1 MPSVNIT
8 TRDGG
13 THVVEGATDLSIME
27 TIRDAGFDEL
37 QALCGGSCSCATCH
51 VYVEESFRARLSPM
65 SSDEDELLGSS
76 SFRKPTSRLSC
87 QIRLSPELDG
97 IVLTI
102 APEE

>member
-1 MPSVNIT
+1 
-8 TRDGG
+8 
-13 THVVEGATDLSIME
+13 ME